1 MPTEEILTDLMESGR
16 VIDTMEKYWFVWK
29 ESWHVYA
36 VSFDHEPTNDGIA
49 ASCANKFKRI
59 GPHVIKV
66 ETEIEAMKLAM
77 EFDGI

>member
-1 MPTEEILTDLMESGR
+1 MPTEEILTGLMESGH
-16 VIDTMEKYWFVWK
+16 
-29 ESWHVYA
+29 ES
-36 VSFDHEPTNDGIA
+36 TNDAIA

-77 EFDGI
+77 EFEGV